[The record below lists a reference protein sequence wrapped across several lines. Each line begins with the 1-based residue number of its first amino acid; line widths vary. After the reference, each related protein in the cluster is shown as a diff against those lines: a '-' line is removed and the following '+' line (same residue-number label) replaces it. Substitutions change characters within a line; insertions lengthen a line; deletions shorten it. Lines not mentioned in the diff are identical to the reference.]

1 MDKDREVALVKR
13 CQQGDR
19 KAMETL
25 VRQFERPVY
34 NTAYRMLGNVDEAAD
49 VTQTVFLKVFEKIQ
63 GFDPKFRLFSWIYR
77 IAINEAI
84 DQLKH
89 RQQLEPLADQSNQS
103 ADVPQ
108 DNVATAQLCG
118 EVQAVLLELQ
128 QDHRAVIVLRYFSEC
143 SYQQIGEILRLPEK
157 TVKSRLFT
165 ARQQIKER
173 LQQHGIVST

>member
-1 MDKDREVALVKR
+1 MDKDREVALVKV

-19 KAMETL
+19 QAMETL

-49 VTQTVFLKVFEKIQ
+49 VTQTVFLKVFENIQ

-84 DQLKH
+84 DQLKR
-89 RQQLEPLADQSNQS
+89 RQHLEPLADLPYQS

-108 DNVATAQLCG
+108 DNVATAQLCA

-143 SYQQIGEILRLPEK
+143 SYQQISEILRLPEK

-165 ARQQIKER
+165 ARQQIRER
-173 LQQHGIVST
+173 LQQHGILSA